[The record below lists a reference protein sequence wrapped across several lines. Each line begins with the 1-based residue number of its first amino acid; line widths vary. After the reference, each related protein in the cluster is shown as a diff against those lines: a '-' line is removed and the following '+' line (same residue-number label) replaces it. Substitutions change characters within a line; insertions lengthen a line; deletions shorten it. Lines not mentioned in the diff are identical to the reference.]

1 MDYQGRTAAVLV
13 LRGVPMTR
21 SLKRFFI
28 LNLMVVY
35 GLLPLAGCGSK
46 EKVSEAPR
54 VEVGV
59 VPVTKGDVPISME
72 FVGRTSGAVDADV
85 RARVEGVVEGIHFQE
100 GTEVKEGQLLYSLD
114 EAPLLAKVAEAKGT
128 LAEALTRQDR
138 ADADLKRIK
147 PLADIN
153 AVSKREL
160 DAAIGQ
166 KGVAD
171 GAVDAAK
178 AQVDAANI
186 KLGYAKIK
194 APISGMIGLT
204 KAKVGELVGSGP
216 TNTTL
221 NTVSQLDP
229 THVKFSVSEREYLYF
244 AKLAQ
249 AQGPDREKRSLELV
263 LADGSVHPQRGEV
276 VSLDRNVD
284 AQTGAINVEASF
296 PNPTKILRPGL
307 FAKVRTIA
315 ETVKGALL
323 VPKRALKE
331 IQGLYQV
338 FVVNNEGVI
347 DLRTIEVGVSSGDNR
362 VVESGLQEGELV
374 VVDGIQKVRAGQAVT
389 VKRLN

>member
-1 MDYQGRTAAVLV
+1 
-13 LRGVPMTR
+13 MTR
-21 SLKRFFI
+21 AITRFLVVNVLTGI
-28 LNLMVVY
+28 LVMGNL
-35 GLLPLAGCGSK
+35 GCGSK
-46 EKVSEAPR
+46 EKVSEAPK

-59 VPVTKGDVPISME
+59 VTITKGDVPISME
-72 FVGRTSGAVDADV
+72 FVGRTTGAVDAEV
-85 RARVEGVVEGIHFQE
+85 RARVEGVVEAIHFQE

-114 EAPLLAKVAEAKGT
+114 EAPLLAKVAEAKGS

-171 GAVDAAK
+171 GAVDAAQ
-178 AQVDAANI
+178 AQLDAANI

-204 KAKVGELVGSGP
+204 KAKVGELVGSSP
-216 TNTTL
+216 MNTTL

-249 AQGPDREKRSLELV
+249 AQGPDREKRTLELV

-284 AQTGAINVEASF
+284 AATGAINVEASF

-315 ETVKGALL
+315 ETRKGALL

-331 IQGLYQV
+331 IQGVYQA
-338 FVVNNEGVI
+338 FVVNSDGVV
-347 DLRTIEVGVSSGDNR
+347 DLRTVEVGVDAGESR
-362 VVESGLQEGELV
+362 IVESGLQEGELV
-374 VVDGIQKVRAGQAVT
+374 VVDGLQRVRTGQTVT
-389 VKRLN
+389 VKRLS

>member
-1 MDYQGRTAAVLV
+1 
-13 LRGVPMTR
+13 MTR
-21 SLKRFFI
+21 AITRFLVVNVLTGI
-28 LNLMVVY
+28 IVMGNL
-35 GLLPLAGCGSK
+35 GCGSK
-46 EKVSEAPR
+46 EKVSEAPK

-59 VPVTKGDVPISME
+59 VTITKGDVPISME
-72 FVGRTSGAVDADV
+72 FVGRTTGAVDAEV
-85 RARVEGVVEGIHFQE
+85 RARVEGVVEAIHFQE

-114 EAPLLAKVAEAKGT
+114 EAPLLAKVAEAKGS

-171 GAVDAAK
+171 GAVDAAQ
-178 AQVDAANI
+178 AQLDAANI

-204 KAKVGELVGSGP
+204 KAKVGELVGSSP
-216 TNTTL
+216 MNTTL

-249 AQGPDREKRSLELV
+249 AQGPDREKRTLELV

-284 AQTGAINVEASF
+284 AATGAINVEASF

-315 ETVKGALL
+315 ETRKGALL

-331 IQGLYQV
+331 IQGVYQA
-338 FVVNNEGVI
+338 FVVNSDGVV
-347 DLRTIEVGVSSGDNR
+347 DLRTVEVGVDAGESR
-362 VVESGLQEGELV
+362 IVESGLQEGELV
-374 VVDGIQKVRAGQAVT
+374 VVDGLQRVRTGQTVT
-389 VKRLN
+389 VKRLS

>member
-1 MDYQGRTAAVLV
+1 
-13 LRGVPMTR
+13 MTR
-21 SLKRFFI
+21 AITRFFVVNVLTGI
-28 LNLMVVY
+28 IVLGNL
-35 GLLPLAGCGSK
+35 GCGSK
-46 EKVSEAPR
+46 EKVSEAPK

-59 VPVTKGDVPISME
+59 VAVTKGDVPISME
-72 FVGRTSGAVDADV
+72 FVGRTTGAVDAEV
-85 RARVEGVVEGIHFQE
+85 RARVEGVVEAIHFQE

-114 EAPLLAKVAEAKGT
+114 EAPLLAKVAEAKGS

-171 GAVDAAK
+171 GAVDAAQ
-178 AQVDAANI
+178 AQLDAANI

-204 KAKVGELVGSGP
+204 KAKVGELVGSSP
-216 TNTTL
+216 MNTTL

-244 AKLAQ
+244 AKLSQ
-249 AQGPDREKRSLELV
+249 AEGPDREKRALELV

-284 AQTGAINVEASF
+284 TSTGAINVEASF

-315 ETVKGALL
+315 EIRKGALL

-331 IQGLYQV
+331 IQGVYQA
-338 FVVNNEGVI
+338 FVVNSDGVV
-347 DLRTIEVGVSSGDNR
+347 DLRTVEVGVETGENR
-362 VVESGLQEGELV
+362 IVESGLQEGELV
-374 VVDGIQKVRAGQAVT
+374 VVDGLQRVRTGQTVT
-389 VKRLN
+389 VKRLS

>member
-1 MDYQGRTAAVLV
+1 
-13 LRGVPMTR
+13 MTR
-21 SLKRFFI
+21 AITRFFVVNALTGI
-28 LNLMVVY
+28 IVLGNL
-35 GLLPLAGCGSK
+35 GCGSK
-46 EKVSEAPR
+46 EKVSEAPK

-59 VPVTKGDVPISME
+59 VAVTKGDVPISME
-72 FVGRTSGAVDADV
+72 FVGRTTGAVDAEV
-85 RARVEGVVEGIHFQE
+85 RARVEGVVEAIHFQE

-114 EAPLLAKVAEAKGT
+114 EAPLLAKVAEAKGS

-171 GAVDAAK
+171 GAVDAAQ
-178 AQVDAANI
+178 AQLDAANI

-204 KAKVGELVGSGP
+204 KAKVGELVGSSP
-216 TNTTL
+216 MNTTL

-244 AKLAQ
+244 AKLSQ
-249 AQGPDREKRSLELV
+249 VEGPDREKRALELV

-284 AQTGAINVEASF
+284 TSTGAINVEASF

-315 ETVKGALL
+315 EIRKGALL

-331 IQGLYQV
+331 IQGVYQA
-338 FVVNNEGVI
+338 FVVNSDGVV
-347 DLRTIEVGVSSGDNR
+347 DLRTVEVGVETGENR
-362 VVESGLQEGELV
+362 IVESGLQEGELV
-374 VVDGIQKVRAGQAVT
+374 VVDGLQRVRTGQTVT
-389 VKRLN
+389 VKRLS